1 MYEASPKRQVAGWR
15 LVRSGLQTL
24 VVVPCVQTI
33 SAGSRFYGKDGDFT
47 GGFQFLMRLGLFQD
61 SRPVSEHG
69 VTFCCGMTARGVR
82 QDELKAT

>member
-1 MYEASPKRQVAGWR
+1 MRHPQSVKLLVGVSLEAVCKRWWSFPASKRSR
-15 LVRSGLQTL
+15 LD
-24 VVVPCVQTI
+24 
-33 SAGSRFYGKDGDFT
+33 SRFHWKDGDFT
-47 GGFQFLMRLGLFQD
+47 GGFQFLIRLGLFLD